1 MRRARGTAAAA
12 AGIAMLAL
20 ALAGCGGSVAEPT
33 ADEQFAQA
41 EELYFAYREATNG
54 VLAVIDDGPWK
65 VEGYG
70 MTPSGAGCGDG
81 WKFDL
86 GRSTAIDPADIPAVR
101 TAVVDHLTDAG
112 FEVEGM
118 DLGHAENGSED
129 VIVREQGVYS
139 LLMVTFV
146 ADGSVLVTATT
157 PCRAGDRFALSD
169 RLFGENALPGQG
181 YLPTEESP
189 SDPLFF
195 GITPGQPQSSPAG

>member
-1 MRRARGTAAAA
+1 MRRAKTAIVAA
-12 AGIAMLAL
+12 AGIAVLL
-20 ALAGCGGSVAEPT
+20 LAGCGGTVAEPT

-86 GRSTAIDPADIPAVR
+86 GRSTAIDPADVPARR
-101 TAVVDHLTDAG
+101 TAVADHLVDAG

-118 DLGHAENGSED
+118 DLGDEDSGSGD

-157 PCRAGDRFALSD
+157 PCTAGDRYALSD
-169 RLFGENALPGQG
+169 RLFGEKALPGQG

-195 GITPGQPQSSPAG
+195 GITPGDPQFSSAG